1 MDGAV
6 FAQSRKLGI
15 GVVIQD
21 HEGRVTVA
29 LNKKIHQ
36 LLGLLKAEAKAMEVG
51 VFFAWDV
58 GIRDVVFE
66 CESKIVAD
74 ALLGLCTPPVV
85 VSNILVGIAHK
96 LQDFRSAHVPHM
108 KCQGNKPAHILAK
121 YAKEVENNDNCV
133 T

>member
-6 FAQSRKLGI
+6 FAQSRQSGI

-21 HEGRVTVA
+21 HEGRVMTV
-29 LNKKIHQ
+29 LSKSIHQ
-36 LLGLLKAEAKAMEVG
+36 PLGLLEAKAKSIEVG

-66 CESKIVAD
+66 CESKIVAN
-74 ALLGLCTPPVV
+74 ALLGLCTPPIV

-96 LQDFRSAHVPHM
+96 LQDF
-108 KCQGNKPAHILAK
+108 
-121 YAKEVENNDNCV
+121 
-133 T
+133 